1 LTVRPTQA
9 RRELEYLFR
18 RESGQ
23 VLASLIRTTGD
34 IDLAEE
40 ALQEAIVVALHTW
53 PRDGVPNKPGAWLL
67 TAARRKAIDRVRR
80 ESQRARKHDAAHRLT
95 AATAFES
102 DDESTDVGAITDDRL
117 RLIFTCCHPALAR
130 DAQIALTL
138 RTLGGL
144 TTDEVARAFLVS
156 ETTMAQRLTR
166 AKRKIRV
173 AGIPY
178 RVPPDH
184 ELPDRLN
191 AVLAVFYLVFNEGY
205 AATAGDTLI
214 RRELS
219 DEAIRLTRVVVEL
232 MPDEPEALGL
242 LALMLLHHSRRDTRV
257 DRDGAVVLIADQDRA
272 RWDRD
277 AIDEGRTLIDRALRL
292 GRPGPY
298 QVQAAIAALHA
309 EAPHAD
315 ATDWPQIAALY
326 GELDRVA
333 PSPVVRVNRAAAIAM
348 ADGPHVGLQ
357 LLGPLL
363 DDGRL
368 DRYQPLHATHAE
380 LLARA
385 GDLSGAAAAYR
396 RAIELTANGAERG
409 ALEQRAIDRGVE
421 L

>member
-1 LTVRPTQA
+1 MTVRPTQA

-205 AATAGDTLI
+205 AATAGDTLV

-257 DRDGAVVLIADQDRA
+257 DRDGAVVLNADQDRG

-315 ATDWPQIAALY
+315 ATDWPQITALY
-326 GELDRVA
+326 RTLA
-333 PSPVVRVNRAAAIAM
+333 AMSPSPVVELNRAVAVAM
-348 ADGPHVGLQ
+348 ADGPAVGLAMVDQ
-357 LLGPLL
+357 LGGNEVLERSHLFHSARADLL
-363 DDGRL
+363 RRL
-368 DRYQPLHATHAE
+368 DRIDEARAAYERALA
-380 LLARA
+380 LARNEPERVFLA
-385 GDLSGAAAAYR
+385 RQVAA
-396 RAIELTANGAERG
+396 LDG
-409 ALEQRAIDRGVE
+409 
-421 L
+421 